1 MPAVK
6 AQPIS
11 NRSTNGENDFSSF
24 PTSSS
29 SFSGLFP
36 QQKPLKTITVSSIVI
51 IAVVLFF
58 LLNAVS
64 QFEKYMYVYIEKEMQ
79 KTRPE
84 LNGSF
89 AWRTIQVWLV
99 VCQKTVPIRRKHVKM
114 QRFASKKVMINLFL
128 QTFGMLLEAQS
139 RKQQE

>member
-1 MPAVK
+1 M
-6 AQPIS
+6 
-11 NRSTNGENDFSSF
+11 
-24 PTSSS
+24 
-29 SFSGLFP
+29 
-36 QQKPLKTITVSSIVI
+36 VI

-64 QFEKYMYVYIEKEMQ
+64 QFEKYMYVYIEKEKQ
-79 KTRPE
+79 KTRLE

-99 VCQKTVPIRRKHVKM
+99 VCQKTVSIRRKHVKM

-128 QTFGMLLEAQS
+128 PTFGMLLEAQS